1 MTYATKFAAT
11 TAVALALS
19 TSSALADFL
28 QLENLSAS
36 WGPTV
41 GGTSVNYDGNGTDN
55 PFIAWGTPVITGDS
69 VDHGGIIG
77 FGSGYELSIPLDPVP
92 DPAVAPDGASFDFG
106 TFTHFNNP
114 ISAGT
119 AITSTQLQLIADVT
133 LRSPE
138 LTDPPVTI
146 VDDATFTFNFEHNET
161 PNVAGNCPEDAIPCD
176 DIVTVTLLNDT
187 SSVVV
192 DGVEYTLT
200 FLGFRQDGVLN
211 EQFISPEGGF
221 SPGVIEAQF
230 TATEI
235 PAPATVLL
243 LGTGL
248 LGLSAVQRRKK
259 AA

>member
-19 TSSALADFL
+19 TSSALADYL

-55 PFIAWGTPVITGDS
+55 PFIAWGDPVITGDS

-114 ISAGT
+114 IAAGT

-133 LRSPE
+133 LADDTSG
-138 LTDPPVTI
+138 TNKQTI
-146 VDDATFTFNFEHNET
+146 VDNAVFNFSFEHNET
-161 PNVAGNCPEDAIPCD
+161 PNAGPCEVGD
-176 DIVTVTLLNDT
+176 PPCADIVTVTLLNDT
-187 SSVVV
+187 DSVVV

-230 TATEI
+230 TATAI